1 MWQGQRKERRHAGE
15 RLFTKTLRA
24 SHSSPSI
31 RSMRSEDLSH
41 TLAAEIDRA
50 ASAANPDAEEV
61 TIELV
66 VSAGGRLAPS
76 PRRVGDST
84 PYVDIKMTLRRVDP
98 LEPLRM
104 LLPEGWV
111 LATPANTKGRN
122 SCLP

>member
-1 MWQGQRKERRHAGE
+1 MPIDPKLVAE
-15 RLFTKTLRA
+15 RLFTNAPRA

-50 ASAANPDAEEV
+50 ASAAHPDAEEV
-61 TIELV
+61 TVELV
-66 VSAGGRLAPS
+66 VSADGRLAPS
-76 PRRVGDST
+76 PRRVGDTT

-98 LEPLRM
+98 LGPLQR

-111 LATPANTKGRN
+111 PATPANTKGRN
-122 SCLP
+122 TCLP